1 LFREGK
7 VTEPQT
13 TASHRIFIERLVIAI
28 AIVAVAL
35 LVWRLS
41 DLLLLVFG
49 AVLVAVILRAVAM
62 PFRERLGLPHGL
74 SLLIA
79 VLLLFALIGGLA
91 ALFGAQAMGQAVAL
105 QEAIPAAW
113 QELLRR
119 LEPIGLAQPLQ
130 GLAAGG
136 ESIVSRIGNVA
147 MSVGSGL
154 ADTLLVL
161 AGGIYLAAE
170 PGLYRTGLL
179 KLVPERARPLVD
191 EAMKDSGRALMLWL
205 KGRLVSMTIVGI
217 LTWIGLVLLGV
228 PAAVALAVVAFL
240 LEFIPFLGPILSAIP
255 AILLAMAISPTL
267 ALWTGGLY
275 LLIQQLEGNI
285 VEPLVQ
291 KRAVSMPPVLLLFA
305 VVAGALLFGMTGVI
319 LAAPLTVVLFVLVKR
334 LYVREALDTPT
345 PIPGEND

>member
-7 VTEPQT
+7 VAEPVPT
-13 TASHRIFIERLVIAI
+13 VSHRIFIERLVIAI

-35 LVWRLS
+35 LVWRLRE
-41 DLLLLVFG
+41 LLLLAFG
-49 AVLVAVILRAVAM
+49 AVLVAVILRTVAR
-62 PFRERLGLPHGL
+62 PFRDRLGLPHGVA
-74 SLLIA
+74 LLIA
-79 VLLLFALIGGLA
+79 VLLLLALIGGLVA
-91 ALFGAQAMGQAVAL
+91 VFGAQVMGQAVAL
-105 QEAIPAAW
+105 QDAIPAAW

-119 LEPIGLAQPLQ
+119 LQPLGLAEPLQ

-170 PGLYRTGLL
+170 PSLYRAGLL
-179 KLVPERARPLVD
+179 KLVPERGRPLTA
-191 EAMKDSGRALMLWL
+191 EAMMDSGRALILWL

-217 LTWIGLVLLGV
+217 LTWIGLMLLGV
-228 PAAVALAVVAFL
+228 PAALALAVVAFL

-275 LLIQQLEGNI
+275 LLIQQIEGNI

-305 VVAGALLFGMTGVI
+305 VVAGALLFGISGVI

-345 PIPGEND
+345 PIPGEN